1 MNPVILIL
9 VSVVGLFT
17 HLFLCRKFNTDPQI
31 IKSIFLYLSLIF
43 TLIRFF
49 PQDFNSRF
57 TLLLI
62 LGWTIILIDNAH
74 HRIPNF
80 ITGYCSLLLCVIA
93 FIDSRI
99 VDSIAGGVQFSLF
112 FCVLAIASKLKIG
125 IGDVKLAG
133 VIGLIIGVVTF
144 QELIFFVLVAA
155 ILGLCTLFTGPTR
168 MRLKARIP
176 FAAPM
181 IAASILIWT
190 IWSIWPIWPMLR
202 MNR

>member
-43 TLIRFF
+43 ALIRFF
-49 PQDFNSRF
+49 PQDANIRF

-99 VDSIAGGVQFSLF
+99 FDSIVGGVEFLLF

-144 QELIFFVLVAA
+144 QELISFVLVSA
-155 ILGLCTLFTGPTR
+155 ILGLCTLLTGPAR

-181 IAASILIWT
+181 ISASILIWP
-190 IWSIWPIWPMLR
+190 IWPILR
-202 MNR
+202 MNG

>member
-1 MNPVILIL
+1 MNPVILISFSL
-9 VSVVGLFT
+9 VGLFT
-17 HLFLCRKFNTDPQI
+17 HLFLCRKFNTEPQI

-43 TLIRFF
+43 ALIGFF
-49 PQDFNSRF
+49 PKDFNFRF

-62 LGWTIILIDNAH
+62 VGWTIILIDNAH

-99 VDSIAGGVQFSLF
+99 FDSIVGGVEFLLF

-155 ILGLCTLFTGPTR
+155 ILGLCTLLTGSAK

-181 IAASILIWT
+181 IAASILIW
-190 IWSIWPIWPMLR
+190 PMLR

>member
-1 MNPVILIL
+1 MNPVILISFSL
-9 VSVVGLFT
+9 VGLFT
-17 HLFLCRKFNTDPQI
+17 HLFLCRKFNTEPQI

-49 PQDFNSRF
+49 PQESNARFN
-57 TLLLI
+57 LLLI
-62 LGWTIILIDNAH
+62 VGWTIILIDNAH

-80 ITGYCSLLLCVIA
+80 ITGYCSLLFCGIAVI
-93 FIDSRI
+93 DGRI
-99 VDSIAGGVQFSLF
+99 FDSIAGGVEFLLF

-144 QELIFFVLVAA
+144 QELIFFVLVSA
-155 ILGLCTLFTGPTR
+155 ILGLCTLLTGPAR

-181 IAASILIWT
+181 ISASILIWP
-190 IWSIWPIWPMLR
+190 IWPILR
-202 MNR
+202 MNG